1 MITVCPL
8 SAVETNMVRL
18 APSHL
23 ISLLH
28 PNEMIATPPGFDP
41 TRHLRVGINDI
52 IAPEEGCIVPEESH
66 VNEVIEFLR
75 GWRAEGQLLIH
86 CWAGV
91 SRSTA
96 TAFIALCLWNEGRE
110 HDAARAIRQAAPHA
124 QPNRRIVHLADQL
137 LRRNGRMNDA
147 VAAMGPARIV
157 GEGTTFTMKHI
168 VGRADA

>member
-8 SAVETNMVRL
+8 NAVETNVARL

-28 PNEMIATPPGFDP
+28 PDEMITTPTGFDP
-41 TRHLRVGINDI
+41 ARHLRVGINDI
-52 IAPEEGCIVPEESH
+52 VAPEDGCIMPEEGH
-66 VNEVIEFLR
+66 VAEVIEFLH
-75 GWRAEGQLLIH
+75 GWRAEGRLLIH
-86 CWAGV
+86 CWAGI

-110 HDAARAIRQAAPHA
+110 HDAARALRQAAPHA

-137 LRRNGRMNDA
+137 LRRGGCMNAA
-147 VAAMGPARIV
+147 VAAMGPARV
-157 GEGTTFTMKHI
+157 VSEGTTFTLPHLL
-168 VGRADA
+168 GRAHA

>member
-28 PNEMIATPPGFDP
+28 PDEMIATPAGFDP
-41 TRHLRVGINDI
+41 QRHLRIGINDI
-52 IAPEEGCIVPEESH
+52 VAPEEGCIVPEQSH
-66 VNEVIEFLR
+66 VLEVIEFLR
-75 GWRAEGQLLIH
+75 GWRAEGRVLIH

-96 TAFIALCLWNEGRE
+96 TAFIAMCLWNEGRE
-110 HDAARAIRQAAPHA
+110 RDAAAAIRQAAPHA
-124 QPNRRIVHLADQL
+124 QPNRRIVQLADQL
-137 LRRNGRMNDA
+137 LGRDGRMT
-147 VAAMGPARIV
+147 AAIAGLGPARIV
-157 GEGTTFTMKHI
+157 SEGTTFSVHHLL
-168 VGRADA
+168 GRAHA